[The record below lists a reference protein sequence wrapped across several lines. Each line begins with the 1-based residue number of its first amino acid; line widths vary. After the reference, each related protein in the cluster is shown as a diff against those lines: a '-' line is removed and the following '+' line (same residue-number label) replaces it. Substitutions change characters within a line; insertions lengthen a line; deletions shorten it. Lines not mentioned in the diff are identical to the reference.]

1 MAEPVYDLVII
12 GGGVSGLAAA
22 MYAGRLE
29 LKTAV
34 VGESMGGTLA
44 LTDLVEN
51 YPGFK
56 KVTGEELANKIKD
69 HAKEY
74 NVEFV
79 TNKVDKVERDKDK
92 TFRVFT
98 GKKHFHTKTILFA
111 TGTEWRKL
119 KVPGEKEFANK
130 GVHYCALCDGPF
142 YKNKTVGV
150 VGGSD
155 SAAKE
160 ALLLTKHAK
169 KVYILYRGDKIRP
182 EPINKKRVEENKK
195 IKIIYKTN
203 VLEIKGDKKVTH
215 VLLDKPYKGSK
226 KFKLDGLFID
236 IGHIPLSDTAKQIGV
251 KLNKKGEIKIDRE
264 SKTNI
269 SGVFSAGD
277 VADTAFK
284 QAITGVGEAVTAAY
298 SAYRYVN
305 ENEIVCTC
313 NDED

>member
-1 MAEPVYDLVII
+1 MAETVYDLVII

-22 MYAGRLE
+22 MYAGRLD
-29 LKTAV
+29 LKTV
-34 VGESMGGTLA
+34 VIGESMGGTIA
-44 LTDLVEN
+44 LTNVVEN

-56 KVTGEELANKIKD
+56 KITGEELANKIKD

-74 NVEFV
+74 DVEFV
-79 TNKVDKVERDKDK
+79 INKVDKVERDKDK

-98 GKKHFHTKTILFA
+98 GKKHYHTKTILFA

-119 KVPGEKEFANK
+119 KAPGEKEFSNK

-169 KVYILYRGDKIRP
+169 KVYIIYRGDKIRP

-195 IKIIYKTN
+195 IKIIYKTT

-215 VLLDKPYKGSK
+215 VILDKPYKGSK

-236 IGHIPLSDTAKQIGV
+236 IGHIPLSSIAKQLKV
-251 KLNKKGEIKIDRE
+251 KLNKKGEIKIDRN

-298 SAYRYVN
+298 SAYKYVN